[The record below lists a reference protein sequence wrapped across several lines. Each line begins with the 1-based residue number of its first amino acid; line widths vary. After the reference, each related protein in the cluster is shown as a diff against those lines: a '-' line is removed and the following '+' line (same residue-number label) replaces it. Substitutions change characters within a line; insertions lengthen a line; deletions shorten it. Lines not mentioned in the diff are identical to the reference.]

1 MTDKGVHEME
11 TQKGYVDPAYLQA
24 VGEFLNQLK
33 QRTYSCLQLESGQKV
48 IDVGC
53 GPGTDTIP
61 MANLVGSTGYVAG
74 VDYDPE
80 MITEA
85 DAYAEKSGVSGWV
98 EHKQAD
104 ATSLP
109 FEEGKFDGCRSE
121 RLFQHIH
128 DPVLTLNEM
137 TRVTKQD
144 GWVVALDTDWCSGS
158 IDTPEIEIERKL
170 VKFNAD
176 QMVQNGYAGRELY
189 RLFIKQGLKDII
201 CEIYPIKTTNYAF
214 ARQMW
219 VLDRLEAEALE
230 KGIVTRIELE
240 RLRTSLEQADAEGV
254 FFGYGC
260 MILVAGRKVA
270 MA

>member
-1 MTDKGVHEME
+1 MTDKGECDME

-24 VGEFLNQLK
+24 VGEYLKKLK
-33 QRTYSCLQLESGQKV
+33 QRTYSCMQLEVGHKV

-61 MANLVGSTGYVAG
+61 LANLVGNTGYVVG
-74 VDYDPE
+74 VDYAPE

-104 ATSLP
+104 ASSLP
-109 FEEGKFDGCRSE
+109 IEDSIFDSCRSE
-121 RLFQHIH
+121 RLFQHIQ
-128 DPVLTLNEM
+128 DPVLTLDEM
-137 TRVTKQD
+137 TRVTKPD
-144 GWVVALDTDWCSGS
+144 GWVVALDSDWSSGS

-176 QMVQNGYAGRELY
+176 QLFHNGYAGRELY
-189 RLFIKQGLKDII
+189 RLFVKQGLKDII
-201 CEIYPIKTTNYAF
+201 CEIFPIMTTNYAF

-219 VLDRLEAEALE
+219 VLDQLEVAALE
-230 KGIVTRIELE
+230 KGVITEAELE
-240 RLRTSLEQADAEGV
+240 RLRTSLEQAEAEGV

-260 MILVAGRKVA
+260 MILVAGVK
-270 MA
+270 